1 MVGETLMFNASK
13 LKKNAIEI
21 LKLLAFTIIGLTA
34 FFYVAE
40 SEAAECQELFYTGF
54 SGADRPYKAYYTDST
69 YLDDECFNQSS
80 GFVVV
85 NSTEYALLKQL
96 EEQMN
101 DVSIINAEDAT
112 IAFTF
117 GMSGYLIFWFVGYKG
132 RMARRAISFM

>member
-1 MVGETLMFNASK
+1 MKNIMINYSK
-13 LKKNAIEI
+13 LKKNSIEVS
-21 LKLLAFTIIGLTA
+21 KLLIVVLLGLVA
-34 FFYVAE
+34 CFYVAE
-40 SEAAECQELFYTGF
+40 SSAATECVIAGWVTE
-54 SGADRPYKAYYTDST
+54 SGGRPLQVVYTDSVYT
-69 YLDDECFNQSS
+69 AENCFEQAN
-80 GFVVV
+80 GFVTL
-85 NSTEYALLKQL
+85 SSAEYALLKQL